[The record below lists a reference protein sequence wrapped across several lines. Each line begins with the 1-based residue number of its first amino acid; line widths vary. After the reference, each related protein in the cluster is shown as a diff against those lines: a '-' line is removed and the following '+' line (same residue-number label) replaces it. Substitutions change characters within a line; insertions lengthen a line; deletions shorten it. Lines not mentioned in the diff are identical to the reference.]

1 MEELKD
7 KVNALI
13 INPVNDPVII
23 DEINEFVDAGI
34 FVVTINNDV
43 DNSNV
48 NVM

>member
-1 MEELKD
+1 MRGYDVKSQHEIMEELKD

-34 FVVTINNDV
+34 L
-43 DNSNV
+43 
-48 NVM
+48 